1 MHVPENVNYLAV
13 LVAGIVIFLLGWLW
27 YSVLCKNQWMAL
39 HGKTEAE
46 LKAPAQGS
54 MAGMYISHLVASL
67 IIAWVLA
74 VILNHFVELDWMRG
88 ALVGVLF
95 VAGATGAS
103 VNAASG
109 RAVNRS
115 RSTPLGRL
123 RSLPRS
129 SPKSKAASTSRYRS
143 RNCSSVKP

>member
-88 ALVGVLF
+88 ALVGVLCWLGF
-95 VAGATGAS
+95 VATTTYSNVVATMKPKQLWVIDAGFYLVAFAIAGAIL
-103 VNAASG
+103 
-109 RAVNRS
+109 AVWR
-115 RSTPLGRL
+115 
-123 RSLPRS
+123 
-129 SPKSKAASTSRYRS
+129 
-143 RNCSSVKP
+143 

>member
-88 ALVGVLF
+88 ALVGVLCWLGF
-95 VAGATGAS
+95 VATTIYSNVVATMKPKQLWVIDAGFYLVAFAIAGAIL
-103 VNAASG
+103 
-109 RAVNRS
+109 AVWR
-115 RSTPLGRL
+115 
-123 RSLPRS
+123 
-129 SPKSKAASTSRYRS
+129 
-143 RNCSSVKP
+143 